1 MNINTKI
8 RTIEHEFTQCDRKLR
23 DVFVN
28 YKAVQNAPIRDKQN
42 VIDNYEKQIAIY
54 HSHRKSLRNE
64 LIKLYLVN
72 R

>member
-1 MNINTKI
+1 
-8 RTIEHEFTQCDRKLR
+8 
-23 DVFVN
+23 
-28 YKAVQNAPIRDKQN
+28 